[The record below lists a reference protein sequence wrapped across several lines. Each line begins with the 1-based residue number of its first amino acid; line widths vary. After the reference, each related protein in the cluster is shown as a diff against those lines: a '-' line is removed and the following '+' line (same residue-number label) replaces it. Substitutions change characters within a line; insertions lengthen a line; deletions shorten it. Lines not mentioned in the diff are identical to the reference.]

1 MTKQQNYRGDFSII
15 ETFYRNIDGTKSQ
28 VAVPD
33 TLKIEYY
40 TDPTGRKFVVEKT
53 GNTLKNCKL
62 SDDGMTL
69 TSELA
74 LSRHQIGCGQLYKN
88 ILEIIPDPAYP
99 EGVKIIPYPSRTD
112 VVLIHGQSDNAD
124 MEIASESLLAGFIY
138 GYSAYQLAV
147 QNGFEGSEEDW
158 LASLKMTK
166 EDLTSEEMDAFLE
179 GTTVVRSATVREIET
194 RISEDE
200 VKKMIESSTHNPTT
214 LYLCE

>member
-15 ETFYRNIDGTKSQ
+15 ETFYRNIDGAKSQ

-40 TDPTGRKFVVEKT
+40 TDPNGRKFVVEKK
-53 GNTLKNCKL
+53 GNTLKNCTL

-88 ILEIIPDPAYP
+88 ILEIIPDPVYP

-124 MEIASESLLAGFIY
+124 MEITSEALLAGFMY

-147 QNGFEGSEEDW
+147 QSGFEGSEEEW
-158 LASLKMTK
+158 LDSLKMTK
-166 EDLTSEEMDAFLE
+166 EDLTSEEMDAFLD
-179 GTTVVRSATVREIET
+179 GTTAVRSATVREIET
-194 RISEDE
+194 RIPEDE
-200 VKKMIESSTHNPTT
+200 VKKMITDGTHNPTT